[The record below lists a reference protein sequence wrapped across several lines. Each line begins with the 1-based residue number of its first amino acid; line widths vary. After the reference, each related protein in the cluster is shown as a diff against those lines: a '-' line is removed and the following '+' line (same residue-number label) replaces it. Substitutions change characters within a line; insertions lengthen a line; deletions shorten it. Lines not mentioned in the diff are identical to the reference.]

1 MLKSWRWGPS
11 TAWTAPGG
19 RESRVRVCRF
29 ISGRAAPYREPGSA
43 LRSRAGS
50 TAAGSSACRSDT
62 LGVTCS
68 CGSAP
73 LLRARST
80 ACSPCCRIT
89 CSRSRVGA
97 NSPLKKA
104 PRGGSLPR
112 LDRPLRSLGVF
123 GMEIDMGPPRPLAV
137 GRLGGGVTAAT
148 FLSDRSIGLADAP
161 PGVDQ
166 QRRRCV
172 ELRWNSEALVA
183 FELQRAAVQRPPIA
197 PGLADLVEVELEDV
211 AVGCVGAR
219 RCELGSVV
227 VLAVADP
234 PVRESQRE
242 RAPVLVV
249 DLGIVM
255 EERRVGEL
263 LLAEVRAV
271 GAFEL
276 GRGAARVSGRG
287 LTLWTGEGLGLG
299 VALELADARD
309 RVGVARAALDHP
321 IGGLRG
327 GAERGHLGRGG
338 LDELRADP
346 AQDLEILFGLVAY
359 EPALRVERLLD
370 RVAQGRLLA
379 LGELVEGVLVDDDRR
394 RLGPEHDVG
403 RDLSA
408 ASCQLRPRLHPRQS
422 HLGSVDRFEPL
433 LAGEVDG
440 PRPEGLEGG
449 PRRLSLARVQSRA
462 RVVLGACQRAR
473 EPDRAAQLSRQ
484 QVESRQC
491 QLLRGG

>member
-97 NSPLKKA
+97 NSPLMKA

-183 FELQRAAVQRPPIA
+183 FELQRAAVERPAEA
-197 PGLADLVEVELEDV
+197 PGLAVLVEVQLEDV
-211 AVGCVGAR
+211 AAGCVRAHP
-219 RCELGSVV
+219 CERGSVV

-234 PVRESQRE
+234 PVREPERE
-242 RAPVLVV
+242 FAPVHVA
-249 DLGIVM
+249 DLGFAT
-255 EERRVGEL
+255 EGRVGEL

-276 GRGAARVSGRG
+276 GRGAARVGGRG
-287 LTLWTGEGLGLG
+287 LILWTGEGLGLG

-408 ASCQLRPRLHPRQS
+408 AACQLRPRLHPRQA

-449 PRRLSLARVQSRA
+449 PRRLSLARVHA
-462 RVVLGACQRAR
+462 GALVVLAC
-473 EPDRAAQLSRQ
+473 
-484 QVESRQC
+484 
-491 QLLRGG
+491 